1 MTDPVITTA
10 SLVPVITQEGVPVRP
25 NAALINMLGR
35 LQLGRSGG
43 TTPSAAVFQQIKA
56 AIMASPNLIAELNA
70 ASLDGTWGFLHSI
83 VYSSTGNGVYYNPRN
98 HSIVITQNYLDSMD
112 QALEMGNDPQNL
124 LIDVLGHETYHAM
137 DAGNLSLFRQETAQS
152 LQSAFAAE
160 PDEDVTAVLLNYKN
174 GLMADEASAN
184 FAGWNALLGTLGTT
198 TPSQQALVALAQS
211 ASLTTAL
218 VVGWAT
224 GLIAGR
230 DGITL
235 LPNQAID
242 NTVGGLATVS
252 DPNTAIEMP
261 IMGEEVGSY
270 SRLQYNVIEAVNALN
285 LAFAVAGSNP
295 VKVNLSELGI
305 GSKGGGGDPFAQ
317 LAQDG
322 FTVGSPNT
330 DNAGSIVDEGTGAA
344 ALIAFHPV
352 FGQLSIMYQSSGSS
366 GYQFD
371 LLPVAGYKTPLSPHT
386 QTEFLDD
393 PQGPSID
400 VSETSGNY
408 TLDVDGLSGIS
419 IDGVQLSGTTASV
432 TATSSGGLVWTGSDG
447 TQYQF
452 TPGVDFSQSGVGTL
466 AISGGALAA
475 ATGDSVSIDDF
486 NLSVAETEAGFAGI
500 HLDSDAVSLTCGS
513 SSGSDPLQQSGG
525 SAAAPNFVAGS
536 SQSYTVTVATPSDT
550 AQLVTVTLSG
560 ASPSDFA
567 LVSGTSVD
575 PLNSDGTFVVTIPAG
590 ETSAA
595 FTLANTGDVDG
606 SASLTLTPV
615 LTDPTNPNVNA
626 VSGTALTQNY
636 VEPTDDPMA
645 NPSTTS
651 LFVSNE
657 NVSGGSGYSGGITY
671 YDDLNLG
678 SGAGRSAVS
687 VGSGPAY
694 IDLGGSNESIVGGTG
709 NDTIL
714 AHFDYYASTPGDVQD
729 AGTNVIV
736 GNGGHDVIE
745 NVTDRGDVLIY
756 ADAETDLASAIQD
769 AQTASASGAQGDL
782 IVGFDAANDT
792 VVGDDGD
799 DLITNSTGDDVIV
812 AGPGDDTIAGGV
824 YGRVVPYIGT
834 TGGIVSDPPAS
845 QLSSYTWGV
854 TSATQFGILASGVEI
869 TATTDSA
876 SPTPGYEGNVDANG
890 SMYGLGNETIFG
902 GSGASTILLS
912 NGNNYVDLGTG
923 NSSVYGGMGDNT
935 IYGGTGDVY
944 VQAGGGNDYIEA
956 GSGNDVLMGRGG
968 NNTIVGGAGEDT
980 IYAGSASTSGDPA
993 SWETSDTGSN
1003 DVQGGTGN
1011 SLIFGAGGSDTLI
1024 AGDGNSTVYGGA
1036 GSESIVG
1043 GSGDDLLVGGSGND
1057 TIQAGGNGNDTLVA
1071 QSSATSTSV
1080 IYGGGGT
1087 DLIQGGDGTNTLYA
1101 GDGGTASAPTQVQ
1114 ADLNDAASL
1123 TTIYGGLGVDQI
1135 YGGVG
1140 TSVIYAGDGGS
1151 GLGPTS
1157 VIAGSGDTTVCGG
1170 AGVDYIQGGSGT
1182 DALYAGDG
1190 GTESDA
1196 TTVVAGTGNATL
1208 YGGAGCAVLGDTVNG
1223 SDLLVAGSGDD
1234 TLWGIGNDTLE
1245 SGEGDD
1251 HFDAN
1256 SGNETYL
1263 FNPDFGADQITQS
1276 SGTANLEFA
1285 PGIEASDLT
1294 VTAGFATT
1302 GQAAL
1307 EIDDDDSSDGG
1318 SLLVVGG
1325 LTGAIGNSITFE
1337 DPSTLTLNQLIAQ
1350 DGQDETLSGV
1360 TGNLVFNIDDNAAI
1374 SAGPSADTVSAWGN
1388 DDTIGVTAFD
1398 DAGVTI
1404 YAAGNGSQVTGGSGQ
1419 DTLTAAG
1426 EQDSITSGSGN
1437 NQLIASGAN
1446 ALLEATSGN
1455 DTLTATGSADSLVGG
1470 SGEDTLIAQGTND
1483 TLVGGSGND
1492 TFIVDDSSTTI
1503 QVPGGGGT
1511 DSVLASVNYTL
1522 PTNVDVLT
1530 LTGSSNLTGHG
1541 NNDASNTIT
1550 GNAGNDT
1557 LIAGSGHDTLIAGTG
1572 LDTLVGDGHGDTFVV
1587 NNVGD
1592 VVQEKT
1598 GFGANDTVLSS
1609 VSFTLPTNVD
1619 TLTLTESGNL
1629 AATGNSDASNTITGN
1644 AGNDT
1649 LTAGSGQDTLIAGSG
1664 IDTLIGAATG
1674 SAGDTFV
1681 LNNTADVVIETR
1693 TNVQDTIQSSQ
1704 SYVLPENVDTLMLT
1718 GAGGVSATGNNDA
1731 ANLISVG
1738 SVGGNDTLIAGT
1750 GADTLEG
1757 SIGIDTLIA
1766 GSGADVLSG
1775 GAGDTYVLNAGFGHT
1790 LINASAGSG
1799 TLEFGAGITPGS
1811 LTVGA
1816 TLVGGTTA
1824 LVIDSETNGAA
1835 TVEGA
1840 LSGAIN
1846 DFVFSDGTSLS
1857 LQQLLS
1863 EAIVQSSTVVG
1874 ANGNLI
1880 LNGSSAVTVMGGTG
1894 NDTLYGTGA
1903 GDTLM
1908 AGTGNDMIF
1917 GSQANDVLVGGTGS
1931 DTLYG
1936 GTGDDILLSGAGNTT
1951 MYGGAG
1957 DVYVM
1962 QQGSVATIYP
1972 ATTSGSE
1979 ALQLPTGMSY
1989 SDFSSYL
1996 LGNDLVIQSQDGK
2009 TSAIIKDY
2017 LNSNAASNWFV
2028 ESDGALPEL
2037 LSTFLEGSS
2046 SGSSGGSSQSPTSY
2060 AAEVSAL
2067 EQGYATNLNAEL
2079 QTLGAVGGSL
2089 GSLMDIRQPT
2099 VTLPISHYTFGG
2111 VTTDNVSVTG
2121 GVLNLSSSESGVTQ
2135 LQTKTSTY
2143 TVTTPVYGLQ
2153 TVPGQSYYET
2163 LQQIFG
2169 NVPAGTGED
2178 VPVPPGTSLTP
2189 VFDGPPDPI
2198 TTQPTLSG
2206 YIFAM
2211 SPTSR
2216 LVQTGTT
2223 STTYTTQT
2231 NTWVIARDF
2240 TTYNVTGDG
2249 GNDTITSSG
2258 SFAGTVN
2265 TGNGNVYVNLG
2276 TTSSHG
2282 DWISGNLPGTSA
2294 PLFGSSSSAYAV
2306 QPGAFIQAGSGNDTL
2321 IGTNGDDV
2329 LAAGLGFDSMDGG
2342 NGGDTYI
2349 VPMQGYSTDVIS
2361 DSGNPAPNLSDL
2373 LAGGTKTVLGGNPS
2387 NPNNPEV
2394 VAETPGP
2401 GQFPLD
2407 TLQLPAGISPQNLK
2421 YRVFTDPADPT
2432 KQILQLNSGNSNV
2445 LIIFAAPPVYKDE
2458 MALFI
2463 DYKFNDLTTPASLGV
2478 DLFQFSDGA
2487 VLTRAQLIA
2496 QATLL
2501 PNDFNPVV
2509 VQGLRTVGAQQ
2520 AVAAAALFTA
2530 TDAPDAPITW
2540 YKISDSGT
2548 GGGYFV
2554 LDGQAQPAGQS
2565 FMINAGQLA
2574 QLTYVGGALG
2584 TNDTFQVSAFD
2595 GAVWSAPSVFTVA
2608 SAANVLIASAPNQQV
2623 VGISSA
2629 ADTIIGGYSN
2639 DTLVGSSGQD
2649 TFVYVG
2655 GSGAETLSEAASNR
2669 ATGESALDIESGI
2682 TPASITLGISASGEL
2697 VLTIGG
2703 TGDSVSIAGFDPIDP
2718 LNSTG
2723 IGHVQFASGSTLSLE
2738 QLLTA
2743 GQVTGSAGNLTE
2755 PDGDTLNYAFNPSG
2769 QQAYTAQLFSG
2780 VGKLEQQFVL
2790 NSDGTTSASTYTYN
2804 ADGSYS
2810 DTVVATATDG
2820 SVTTTVY
2827 GYDSASDL
2835 VSDDVTNPDGSK
2847 ADYTYNS
2854 QGQLTGANDVNAD
2867 GSTSDSTYTY
2877 NQDGSYSDT
2886 VAATATGGSV
2896 TTTVYGYDSANHLIS
2911 DDVTNPDGSTADYT
2925 YNSQGQLTSAKAA
2938 NADGSTSDST
2948 YVYNLDG
2955 SYNDTVVATATDGS
2969 VTTTVYG
2976 YDSANHLV
2984 SDDVT
2989 NPDGST
2995 ADYTYNGQGQPTSAD
3010 DVNADGS
3017 TSNSTYSYDPN
3028 GSSDT
3033 VVATS
3038 VTGATTT
3045 TVYGYDSANHL
3056 LIDDV
3061 TNPDGST
3068 ADYTYNVQGQLT
3080 SANVVNADGSTSK
3093 STYTYNSDG
3102 SYSDTAVATSVSGAA
3117 TTNVY
3122 GYDSAN
3128 HMLSDDVTNPDGST
3142 VDYTY
3147 NAQDQLMSAD
3157 AINADGSTSSS
3168 IYTYNPDGSYIDTV
3182 VATATATASTSTTTE
3197 YGYDAE
3203 GHLLNIYTPSTGGS
3217 YTDSWSS
3224 EDGSHGSYW
3233 WNASTMEYQDAWYN
3247 SDGTYWTDEYQYAA
3261 GGAPSIA
3268 GSSYKETYAASDGSQ
3283 GIRQFDA
3290 SSGVTSLSWYSA
3302 ETGPLS
3308 GTTADSGFIGLQ
3320 NDMEVTN
3327 SSPVP
3332 SFFNP
3337 ATNPALQSFLTA
3349 H

>member
-1 MTDPVITTA
+1 MTSPALPTA
-10 SLVPVITQEGVPVRP
+10 TFEPVITQE
-25 NAALINMLGR
+25 NAPA
-35 LQLGRSGG
+35 QPSGG
-43 TTPSAAVFQQIKA
+43 LQDILNRLKLEIDDGGMPPSIYTQIYN
-56 AIMASPNLIAELNA
+56 AIIESDNLIIELNFA
-70 ASLDGTWGFLHSI
+70 VTLGGLSAI
-83 VYSSTGNGVYYNPRN
+83 KYSTTGEGVYYIP
-98 HSIVITQNYLDSMD
+98 ITKTVVITQNYLSDLRL
-112 QALEMGNDPQNL
+112 APLA
-124 LIDVLGHETYHAM
+124 DVLGHEGYHAM
-137 DAGNLSLFRQETAQS
+137 DSGLQSLFTAQTTQS
-152 LQSAFAAE
+152 LNNAIAFE
-160 PDEDVTAVLLNYKN
+160 QDLTPLLNNYKT
-174 GLMADEASAN
+174 GLLAEESIAN
-184 FAGWNALLGTLGTT
+184 FAGWNAALGTLNYSQTLSKQLPNLFFDTYNYSKDVVGLDRNDNVFGLTNNVGTIT
-198 TPSQQALVALAQS
+198 LTPSDS
-211 ASLTTAL
+211 ISN
-218 VVGWAT
+218 VGT
-224 GLIAGR
+224 G
-230 DGITL
+230 
-235 LPNQAID
+235 Q
-242 NTVGGLATVS
+242 ATVN
-252 DPNTAIEMP
+252 DPNTAVEIP
-261 IMGEEVGSY
+261 VMGNEKTSLSG
-270 SRLQYNVIEAVNALN
+270 LPYNIVEAVSALD
-285 LAFAVAGSNP
+285 LAFSAADGKL
-295 VKVNLSELGI
+295 VKVYLADLGI
-305 GSKGGGGDPFAQ
+305 GSTGGGSDPFAQ
-317 LAQDG
+317 LAADG
-322 FTVGSPNT
+322 FT
-330 DNAGSIVDEGTGAA
+330 AGASYS
-344 ALIAFHPV
+344 F
-352 FGQLSIMYQSSGSS
+352 SGSS
-366 GYQFD
+366 SGDILDESTRSTAEITYASDHLIVMYRLSGSNGCQLD
-371 LLPVAGYKTPLSPHT
+371 ILPVAGLPPALSSPENLPAVT
-386 QTEFLDD
+386 DNQNGASAD
-393 PQGPSID
+393 I
-400 VSETSGNY
+400 SETASDY

-419 IDGVQLSGTTASV
+419 IDSVQLSGTTASV
-432 TATSSGGLVWTGSDG
+432 AATSSGELVWTGSDG

-452 TPGVDFSQSGVGTL
+452 TPGVDFTQSGVGIL

-486 NLSVAETEAGFAGI
+486 NLSIAETEAGFAGI

-536 SQSYTVTVATPSDT
+536 SQSYTVTVATPSDS

-615 LTDPTNPNVNA
+615 LTDPTNTDGNT
-626 VSGTALTQNY
+626 VSGAALTQNY

-645 NPSTTS
+645 NPPTTS

-657 NVSGGSGYSGGITY
+657 NVSGGSGYSGGTTY

-678 SGAGRSAVS
+678 SGAGRPAVG
-687 VGSGPAY
+687 VGSGSAY

-714 AHFDYYASTPGDVQD
+714 AHFDYYASTPGNVQD

-769 AQTASASGAQGDL
+769 AQTAPASGAQGDL
-782 IVGFDAANDT
+782 IVGFDGANDT

-799 DLITNSTGDDVIV
+799 DLITNSTGDDVVV

-834 TGGIVSDPPAS
+834 TGGILSDPPAS

-869 TATTDSA
+869 ASTTDFA

-956 GSGNDVLMGRGG
+956 GSGDDVLMGRGG

-993 SWETSDTGSN
+993 SWEISDTGSN

-1043 GSGDDLLVGGSGND
+1043 GSGDDLLVGGTGND

-1157 VIAGSGDTTVCGG
+1157 VIAGSGDTTVYGG

-1446 ALLEATSGN
+1446 DLLEATSGN

-1503 QVPGGGGT
+1503 QVLGGGGT

-1541 NNDASNTIT
+1541 NSDASNTIT

-1572 LDTLVGDGHGDTFVV
+1572 LDTLVGGGHGDTFVV

-1629 AATGNSDASNTITGN
+1629 TATGNSDASNTITGN

-1649 LTAGSGQDTLIAGSG
+1649 LTAGGGQDTLIAGSG

-1674 SAGDTFV
+1674 RAGDTFV

-1816 TLVGGTTA
+1816 TLMGGTTA
-1824 LVIDSETNGAA
+1824 LVIDSGTNGTA
-1835 TVEGA
+1835 TVEGG

-1863 EAIVQSSTVVG
+1863 EAVVQSTTVAG

-1880 LNGSSAVTVMGGTG
+1880 LNGSSAVSVVGGTD
-1894 NDTLYGTGA
+1894 NDTLCGTGA

-1936 GTGDDILLSGAGNTT
+1936 GTGDDLLLCGAGNTT

-1972 ATTSGSE
+1972 ATTSESE
-1979 ALQLPTGMSY
+1979 ALQLPAGMSF

-2009 TSAIIKDY
+2009 TSAIIKGY
-2017 LNSNAASNWFV
+2017 LNSSAASNWFV

-2046 SGSSGGSSQSPTSY
+2046 SGSSGGSSQSPTGY

-2121 GVLNLSSSESGVTQ
+2121 GVLNLSSSESGVNQ

-2153 TVPGQSYYET
+2153 TVPGRSYYET

-2206 YIFAM
+2206 YVFAM

-2231 NTWVIARDF
+2231 NTWVIARNF

-2258 SFAGTVN
+2258 PFAGTVN
-2265 TGNGNVYVNLG
+2265 TGAGNVYVNLG
-2276 TTSSHG
+2276 TTSSQG
-2282 DWISGNLPGTSA
+2282 DWISGSLPGTSA
-2294 PLFGSSSSAYAV
+2294 PLFGSPSSAYAV

-2394 VAETPGP
+2394 IAETPGP

-2554 LDGQAQPAGQS
+2554 LDGQAQSAGQS

-2608 SAANVLIASAPNQQV
+2608 SAANVLIASAPNQQL

-2629 ADTIIGGYSN
+2629 ADTIVGGYSN

-2655 GSGAETLSEAASNR
+2655 GGGAETLSEAASNR
-2669 ATGESALDIESGI
+2669 ATSESSLDFESGI

-2703 TGDSVSIAGFDPIDP
+2703 TGDSVSIAEFDPLDP

-2790 NSDGTTSASTYTYN
+2790 NSDGSTSASTYTYN

-2810 DTVVATATDG
+2810 DTAVATANDG

-2827 GYDSASDL
+2827 GYDSAS
-2835 VSDDVTNPDGSK
+2835 
-2847 ADYTYNS
+2847 
-2854 QGQLTGANDVNAD
+2854 
-2867 GSTSDSTYTY
+2867 
-2877 NQDGSYSDT
+2877 
-2886 VAATATGGSV
+2886 
-2896 TTTVYGYDSANHLIS
+2896 HLIS
-2911 DDVTNPDGSTADYT
+2911 NDVTNPDGSTADYT
-2925 YNSQGQLTSAKAA
+2925 YNLQGQLTSAEDV

-2948 YVYNLDG
+2948 YIYNLDD

-2984 SDDVT
+2984 GDDVTNPDGSTADYTYNVQGQLTSLNRVNADGSTSNSTYAYNSDGSYSDSVVATSASGSTTTTVYSYDSANQLISDDVT

-2995 ADYTYNGQGQPTSAD
+2995 ADYTYNAQGQLTSAN

-3017 TSNSTYSYDPN
+3017 SSNSTYSYDPD
-3028 GSSDT
+3028 GSFSDT
-3033 VVATS
+3033 VVANS
-3038 VTGATTT
+3038 VTGAKTT
-3045 TVYGYDSANHL
+3045 TVYDYDSANHL
-3056 LIDDV
+3056 LSDDV
-3061 TNPDGST
+3061 TNPDGAT

-3093 STYTYNSDG
+3093 STYTYNWDG
-3102 SYSDTAVATSVSGAA
+3102 SYSDAVVVNSASGAT

-3142 VDYTY
+3142 MDYTY
-3147 NAQDQLMSAD
+3147 NAQGQLMSAD
-3157 AINADGSTSSS
+3157 VINADGSTSGS

-3182 VATATATASTSTTTE
+3182 VATSTASTSTTTE

-3268 GSSYKETYAASDGSQ
+3268 GSSYKETYTASDGSQ

-3320 NDMEVTN
+3320 NDMEATN
-3327 SSPVP
+3327 ISPDP

-3337 ATNPALQSFLTA
+3337 ATNPAFQSFLTA